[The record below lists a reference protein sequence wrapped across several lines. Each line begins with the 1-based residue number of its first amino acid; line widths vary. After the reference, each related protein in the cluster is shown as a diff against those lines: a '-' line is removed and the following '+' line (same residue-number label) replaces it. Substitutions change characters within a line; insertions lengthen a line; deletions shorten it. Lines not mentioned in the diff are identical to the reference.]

1 MATSA
6 DEVTSPPSLGDGELV
21 VLGRHPLASNVVL
34 VAEVR
39 APGVAPVTVAYKPVD
54 GERELWDFPDGTLA
68 AREVAAWHID
78 DLGGFGLVPETVW
91 RDGPVGPGSVQRW
104 IGEASSLCPSPV
116 TVTPPDDVPAGHLV
130 VVEGEDAGGAPLVL
144 SHPDDP
150 RLRSMAVLDAVL
162 NNSDRKG
169 GHILE
174 HDGRLWGIDHG
185 VGLHADPKLRT
196 VLWGWAGEPIPAADV
211 ERLHRLTE
219 ALDEREVRAELG
231 LLLTPLEVDAL
242 RERVEDLLATGTHP
256 VPTHGWPSIP
266 WPPL

>member
-21 VLGRHPLASNVVL
+21 VIGRHPLASNVVL
-34 VAEVR
+34 VSEVR
-39 APGVAPVTVAYKPVD
+39 TADAAPITVAYKPVG
-54 GERELWDFPDGTLA
+54 GERELWDFPDGSLA
-68 AREVAAWHID
+68 AREVAASRID
-78 DLGGFGLVPETVW
+78 ELGGFGLVPETVW
-91 RDGPVGPGSVQRW
+91 REGPLGPGSVQRW
-104 IGEASSLCPSPV
+104 IGETTSLCPTPV
-116 TVTPPDDVPAGHLV
+116 TVTPPDAVPAGHLV
-130 VVEGEDAGGAPLVL
+130 VLEGEDAGGAPLVL

-174 HDGRLWGIDHG
+174 HEGRLWGIDHG

-196 VLWGWAGEPIPAADV
+196 VLWGWAGEPLPEADV
-211 ERLHRLTE
+211 ERLHRLSA
-219 ALDEREVRAELG
+219 ALDEPEVGAALAV
-231 LLLTPLEVDAL
+231 LLTPLEVDAL
-242 RERVEDLLATGTHP
+242 RERVDGLLVAGTHP
-256 VPTHGWPSIP
+256 VPTDGWPSIP